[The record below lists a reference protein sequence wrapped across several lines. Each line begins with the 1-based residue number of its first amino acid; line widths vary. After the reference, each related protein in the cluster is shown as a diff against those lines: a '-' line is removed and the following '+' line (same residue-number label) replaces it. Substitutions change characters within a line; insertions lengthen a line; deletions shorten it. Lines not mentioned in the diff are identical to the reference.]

1 MKVIKNISKINDSW
15 IGECLD
21 GSTVGLV
28 TWLKSDQEV
37 MTAVYLWRSASNI
50 FKVVVGNR
58 IYPMRHKLWGYIDSQ
73 NTKIVLW

>member
-1 MKVIKNISKINDSW
+1 MKLIKTITKINDSW

-28 TWLKSDQEV
+28 TWLKSDNEV
-37 MTAVYLWRSASNI
+37 KCAYECGWSAGNI

-58 IYPMRHKLWGYIDSQ
+58 IYPMWHKLGGYIDSQ
-73 NTKIVLW
+73 NTRIIFW